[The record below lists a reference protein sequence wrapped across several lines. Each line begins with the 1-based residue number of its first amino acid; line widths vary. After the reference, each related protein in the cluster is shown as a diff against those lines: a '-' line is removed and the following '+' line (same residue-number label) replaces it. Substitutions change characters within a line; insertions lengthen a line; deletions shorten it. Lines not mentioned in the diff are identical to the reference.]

1 MYIKVIHLD
10 STDVIYNGLKDAG
23 INFIVSVPCANL
35 KKLLNLVEED
45 EDIKHVPVTREEEG
59 FGICAGAYMGGMKPA
74 ILMQNSGL
82 GNSVNV
88 LASLNK
94 LYNFPILIIISH
106 RGTFGEGVYGQIPM
120 SKATTRI
127 LESLDIAYY
136 KVDNP
141 NESQEIVKK
150 AWNLSAIS
158 EEPIALLFDIN
169 YWSRSVDDEKI

>member
-1 MYIKVIHLD
+1 MSKGDNVD
-10 STDVIYNGLKDAG
+10 STDVIYNGLKEAG

-35 KKLLNLVEED
+35 KKLLELVDED

-59 FGICAGAYMGGMKPA
+59 FGICAGAYMAGMKPA

-94 LYNFPILIIISH
+94 LYKFPILMIISH

-120 SKATTRI
+120 SKATTKV
-127 LESLDIAYY
+127 LDSLDIMYH

-141 NESQEIVKK
+141 CEATATVKK
-150 AWNLSAIS
+150 AWNLAKIS
-158 EEPIALLFDIN
+158 EEPIALLFDIS
-169 YWSRSVDDEKI
+169 YWGRGC

>member
-1 MYIKVIHLD
+1 MILLD
-10 STDVIYNGLKDAG
+10 STDVIYNGLKNAG

-35 KKLLNLVEED
+35 KKLLNLIEED
-45 EDIKHVPVTREEEG
+45 PDIKHVPVTREEEG

-94 LYNFPILIIISH
+94 LYNFPILMIISH

-120 SKATTRI
+120 SKATTKV
-127 LESLDIAYY
+127 LDSLDLTYQKIE
-136 KVDNP
+136 DP
-141 NESQEIVKK
+141 NQSQEIVQK
-150 AWNLSAIS
+150 AWNLAKIS

-169 YWSRSVDDEKI
+169 YWNRSVTNEKI

>member
-1 MYIKVIHLD
+1 MD
-10 STDVIYNGLKDAG
+10 STDVIYKGLKNAG

-45 EDIKHVPVTREEEG
+45 EEIKHVPVTREEEG

-94 LYNFPILIIISH
+94 LYNFPILMIISH

-120 SKATTRI
+120 SKATTKVF
-127 LESLDIAYY
+127 ESLDITYH
-136 KVDNP
+136 KIEDP
-141 NESQEIVKK
+141 NQSEQTVEK
-150 AWNLSAIS
+150 AWNLAKIS

-169 YWSRSVDDEKI
+169 YWNRSVKE

>member
-1 MYIKVIHLD
+1 MVLD
-10 STDVIYNGLKDAG
+10 STDVIYNGIKDAG

-35 KKLLNLVEED
+35 KKLLNMIDDDEE
-45 EDIKHVPVTREEEG
+45 IRHVPVTREEEG

-88 LASLNK
+88 LASLMK
-94 LYNFPILIIISH
+94 LYNFPVLMIISH

-120 SKATTRI
+120 SKATI
-127 LESLDIAYY
+127 KVLDSLDIMYH

-141 NESQEIVKK
+141 NESREVVKR
-150 AWNLSAIS
+150 AWDLSLIS
-158 EEPIALLFDIN
+158 EEPIALLFDIS
-169 YWSRSVDDEKI
+169 YWARGVDCEKI

>member
-1 MYIKVIHLD
+1 MVISLD
-10 STDVIYNGLKDAG
+10 STDVIYKGLKNAG

-45 EDIKHVPVTREEEG
+45 EEIKHVPVTREEEG

-94 LYNFPILIIISH
+94 LYNFPILMIISH

-120 SKATTRI
+120 SKATTKVF
-127 LESLDIAYY
+127 ESLDITYH
-136 KVDNP
+136 KIEDPKQSEQTV
-141 NESQEIVKK
+141 EK
-150 AWNLSAIS
+150 AWNLAKIS

-169 YWSRSVDDEKI
+169 YWNRSVKE

>member
-1 MYIKVIHLD
+1 MISLD
-10 STDVIYNGLKDAG
+10 STDVIYKGLKNAG

-45 EDIKHVPVTREEEG
+45 EEIKHVPVTREEEG

-94 LYNFPILIIISH
+94 LYNFPILMIISH

-120 SKATTRI
+120 SKATTKVF
-127 LESLDIAYY
+127 ESLDITYH
-136 KVDNP
+136 KIEDP
-141 NESQEIVKK
+141 NQSEQTVEK
-150 AWNLSAIS
+150 AWNLAKIS

-169 YWSRSVDDEKI
+169 YWNRSVRE